1 MLDLIL
7 IVASIAGF
15 YFFDRFTAACER
27 I

>member
-7 IVASIAGF
+7 ILASLAGF